1 MPAKIHQ
8 MRATHTKSLLRSV
21 RKLLANEQTQILET
35 FGRDRVEKVDGA
47 IAVGW
52 LPMTVHMGLSDAI
65 RAVIGSTRNIQIWR
79 ETMTETYDRVL
90 LRGFID
96 ATVGL
101 FGLTPASLFRQG
113 PYIHRQLT
121 RGLGEL
127 SVEEQADKEGG
138 IVSLFGFPAQEFD
151 LDCYAE
157 GLQGC
162 LESSITRGRGK
173 GTITLTDKDDKRG
186 NLRFHAVWR
195 SVI

>member
-1 MPAKIHQ
+1 MSEQREILLTVGDEVIEKID
-8 MRATHTKSLLRSV
+8 A
-21 RKLLANEQTQILET
+21 
-35 FGRDRVEKVDGA
+35 A

-52 LPMTVHMGLSDAI
+52 MSMTVHMKVADAI
-65 RAVIGSTRNIQIWR
+65 RAKIGSERNIELWR

-96 ATVGL
+96 ASVDL

-121 RGLGEL
+121 RGLGVL
-127 SVEEQADKEGG
+127 TVEMNADGESGT
-138 IVSLFGFPAQEFD
+138 IDLVGFPAKEFD

-162 LESSITRGRGK
+162 LESSITRGRGR
-173 GTITLTDKDDKRG
+173 GSITLTEIDKKRG
-186 NLRFHAVWR
+186 DLRFHAVWTSR
-195 SVI
+195 GSLQPPRG